1 MDHITVKKIGKYFR
15 TNGCRKWRNRFK
27 IEKFVVL
34 ADILN
39 SRQTTA
45 GTAEK
50 LANQGKVIRGGISRI
65 YLSLSNEW
73 KPCHQAINSRS
84 RNLRMAL
91 EKYFRFHWNCKQ
103 LRVETRSS
111 MSNCETYFPI
121 FSETIHTDLKI
132 FSQCGLRKCR

>member
-103 LRVETRSS
+103 LRVETRNS

-121 FSETIHTDLKI
+121 FSETIPTGLEI